1 MCKYPF
7 MSGSFTLCPHSPF
20 FNKSVFRKPS
30 LAKSKERRVAF
41 LTWYFTLEILKETKM
56 QRSVGSV
63 SCTTYVA
70 AAAAAKLLQLC
81 LTLCDPTDG
90 SLF

>member
-1 MCKYPF
+1 MISDGEINPLKNQAASELFP
-7 MSGSFTLCPHSPF
+7 
-20 FNKSVFRKPS
+20 
-30 LAKSKERRVAF
+30 
-41 LTWYFTLEILKETKM
+41 LEILKETKM